1 MWFICLRHAIQ
12 PREQWT
18 TTLDTH
24 LAWMKTQHDTGNILM
39 SGPGTTPEGDRVGI
53 YLIRADS
60 RSEAEQIAA
69 GDPFTVA
76 GHCAFNLIAW
86 EVHQI
91 MGAGPFVGSLLH
103 AMAPAPSGQRG

>member
-1 MWFICLRHAIQ
+1 
-12 PREQWT
+12 
-18 TTLDTH
+18 
-24 LAWMKTQHDTGNILM
+24 MKTQHDTGNILM

-76 GHCAFNLIAW
+76 GHCGFNLIAW

-91 MGAGPFVGSLLH
+91 MGAGPFAGGLLH
-103 AMAPAPSGQRG
+103 AMAPAPSGRRG